1 MAFARTAALTIVL
14 ALGVAPLGARAAEA
28 TLEMAPSS
36 AWVVDYAADRCALRR
51 AFAAGDEQ
59 ATLELR
65 QYAPGDNLEV
75 IVVSNIPTRS
85 RRGPRV
91 RFEPDADWY
100 DPPGA
105 MLLDVAAGHG
115 VMYTDTLQPTALK
128 PSGKPYAPW
137 SDQDRDAREASI
149 TGLTLAG
156 PFEPTLT
163 LATGRMRQPMEAMR
177 ACLHELVT
185 HWGLDATAQETL
197 SRKVM
202 PIDQMGWAR
211 QTMDAYPTDMLRA
224 GKSARLP
231 IRVLVGTD
239 GKPTACVA
247 LEGYAEPSFER
258 AACASAMRYSRFEPA
273 LDASGQPV
281 ASYFVTTIVYTIGR

>member
-1 MAFARTAALTIVL
+1 MESVRAAVLTIVL
-14 ALGVAPLGARAAEA
+14 TLGVAPRGAQAADA

-36 AWVVDYAADRCALRR
+36 DWVVDYADDRCALRR

-65 QYAPGDNLEV
+65 QYAPGDNLEI
-75 IVVSNIPTRS
+75 IVVSSTPARIRS
-85 RRGPRV
+85 EPRV
-91 RFEPDADWY
+91 RIEPDEDWY
-100 DPPGA
+100 DPPDA

-115 VMYTDTLQPTALK
+115 VMYTDNLRPAALK
-128 PSGKPYAPW
+128 SDGQPYAPW
-137 SDQDRDAREASI
+137 SEQDRDAREQAI

-156 PFEPTLT
+156 TFEPALT
-163 LATGRMRQPMEAMR
+163 LGTGRLREPMDAMR
-177 ACLHELVT
+177 ACLHQLVT
-185 HWGLDATAQETL
+185 HWGLDATAQDTL
-197 SRKVM
+197 SRKAT

-211 QTMDAYPTDMLRA
+211 QTMEQYPTDMLRA

-231 IRVLVGTD
+231 IRLLVGTD

-247 LEGYAEPSFER
+247 LEGFAEPSFER
-258 AACASAMRYSRFEPA
+258 AACASAMRYARFEPA

-281 ASYFVTTIVYTIGR
+281 ASYFVTTIIYKTGR